1 MLPVLIGIGAAIAAG
16 AIVAGIIFIARLT
29 YKKVK
34 DWFAKKKS
42 LTESDKN
49 NIATAVK
56 LALEN
61 GNIGHVS
68 CVFDKKS
75 EQIIDGQRIE
85 TEELDDELAKKHQGK
100 DVIFV

>member
-1 MLPVLIGIGAAIAAG
+1 MLPVLIGIGAALAVG

-34 DWFAKKKS
+34 EWFNKKKS
-42 LTESDKN
+42 LTETDKKYV
-49 NIATAVK
+49 ATAVK

-68 CVFDKKS
+68 CVFDKKAGK
-75 EQIIDGQRIE
+75 IVDGQRIE
-85 TEELDDELAKKHQGK
+85 TEELDDELTKKHRGK

>member
-1 MLPVLIGIGAAIAAG
+1 MLPVLLGIGAALIAG
-16 AIVAGIIFIARLT
+16 AIVAGIIFIACLT
-29 YKKVK
+29 FKKVK
-34 DWFAKKKS
+34 DWFNKKKS

-49 NIATAVK
+49 YVATAVK

-68 CVFDKKS
+68 CVFDKKTK
-75 EQIIDGQRIE
+75 EIVDGQRIE
-85 TEELDDELAKKHQGK
+85 TEEFDEELSKKHKNK

>member
-1 MLPVLIGIGAAIAAG
+1 MLPLLIGIGAAIAAG
-16 AIVAGIIFIARLT
+16 AIVTGIIFIARLT

-34 DWFAKKKS
+34 DWFNNKKS
-42 LTESDKN
+42 LTASDKDKV
-49 NIATAVK
+49 ATAVK

-68 CVFDKKS
+68 CVFDKKTN
-75 EQIIDGQRIE
+75 EIVDGQCIE
-85 TEELDDELAKKHQGK
+85 TEEFDDELAKKHRGK